1 MTDAYLTSLRH
12 AVRDLPKP
20 IGDEI
25 VAGVREELR
34 GLDDADARSR
44 IAELGDPQFIA
55 ASAREEVP
63 PKRQDAGWYTVL
75 TIVLIAVGGIIVP
88 VVGWFVGIAMLW
100 WSRTWTLRDK
110 LIGTLVLPV
119 VLAVSLLVGVLAS
132 ASTGQESLLSNDG
145 GFPTVEAINPL
156 VPFGFAHSSII
167 IAFVI
172 APIISSIYLAVR
184 ARRLR
189 SIQQP

>member
-12 AVRDLPKP
+12 AVRDLPAP

-34 GLDDADARSR
+34 GLDDADARQR
-44 IAELGDPQFIA
+44 IAELGDPEFIA
-55 ASAREEVP
+55 ASARAEVP
-63 PKRQDAGWYTVL
+63 AKRQDAGWYTVL
-75 TIVLIAVGGIIVP
+75 TIVLIAVGGVILP
-88 VVGWFVGIAMLW
+88 VLGWFVGIAMLW

-110 LIGTLVLPV
+110 LVGTLVLPV
-119 VLAVSLLVGVLAS
+119 VFAASLLVGALAT
-132 ASTGQESLLSNDG
+132 AGTIERD
-145 GFPTVEAINPL
+145 TAEAINPL

-167 IAFVI
+167 IALVV

-189 SIQQP
+189 